1 MKDKLNEMQSKLLD
15 CLINDLNDPDRR
27 TPGLYTVVRGILS
40 DHKDQVNKIPSESI
54 EAVEAAMKDAAPF
67 KIKKAAY

>member
-1 MKDKLNEMQSKLLD
+1 MKEKLNELQDLLLD
-15 CLINDLNDPDRR
+15 CLVNDLKDPDRR
-27 TPGLYTVVRGILS
+27 TPGLYTVIRGILS

-54 EAVEAAMKDAAPF
+54 EAVEQAIKDAAPF